1 MNSLNAEAEISLKLN
16 SAFNFPPDSRKKI
29 LKEFGASLWTM
40 PVERWAEASGLSY
53 PSAERL
59 KREAFSFNAEK
70 EMELAKS
77 LGARIS
83 FEWEESYPQVLKTLP
98 HAPLALYV
106 LGEFSESN
114 SLAIVGT
121 RTPTSYGRRMA
132 ARFSQQAISSGL
144 TVVSGLARGI
154 DTEAH
159 QAAVENAGKTWAVLG
174 SGFLNLYPSENKKLA
189 EKIVQAGGCLLSE
202 FPLETRPW
210 PACFPMR
217 NRIISGLSWGVMVV
231 EGKEK
236 SGSLITAKIAAEQG
250 RAVFAVPGPVD
261 SPLSEA
267 PHLLISQG
275 AKLVSRFDD
284 VLEDMPPSCFQEKLK
299 TSDSS
304 FFVPDFPSPLSL
316 TKRKILQFIGSQSL
330 ALEEIASGCGLD
342 IASLSSALF
351 ELEMDGLI
359 MSEPGQHYAIKKRN

>member
-1 MNSLNAEAEISLKLN
+1 MNSLNAEAETALKLN

-29 LKEFGASLWTM
+29 LKEFGPSAWTM
-40 PVERWAEASGLSY
+40 PVDKWVEVSGLSY

-70 EMELAKS
+70 EMDLVKS
-77 LGARIS
+77 LGARIL
-83 FEWEESYPQVLKTLP
+83 FEGDENYPQVLKTLP
-98 HAPLALYV
+98 HSPIALYV
-106 LGEFSESN
+106 LGQMSETN

-132 ARFSQQAISSGL
+132 ARFSQQAICSGL

-159 QAAVENAGKTWAVLG
+159 QAAVENSGKTWAVLG

-189 EKIVQAGGCLLSE
+189 EKIIGMGGCLISE

-236 SGSLITAKIAAEQG
+236 SGSLITARIAAEQG

-275 AKLVSRFDD
+275 AKLVSRFED
-284 VLEDMPPSCFQEKLK
+284 VLEDMPPSCFQEESNTPKLN
-299 TSDSS
+299 S
-304 FFVPDFPSPLSL
+304 FVPDFPRALSL
-316 TKRKILQFIGSQSL
+316 SKRKILQFIGSRSL

-342 IASLSSALF
+342 FSSLSSALF
-351 ELEMDGLI
+351 ELEIDGLI
-359 MSEPGQHYAIKKRN
+359 ISEPGQHYAIKKRN